1 MYNQGPGVSPPKPH
15 TFLPGPLWHAR
26 FSHEK
31 KNLQGLDVPLTDR
44 ETQILVPNIVERS
57 GALTVFSHDPD
68 GNRNGMQ
75 Q

>member
-1 MYNQGPGVSPPKPH
+1 M
-15 TFLPGPLWHAR
+15 
-26 FSHEK
+26 
-31 KNLQGLDVPLTDR
+31 PLTDR

-75 Q
+75 QYGRYGKEIAVESMWNQMACVIL